1 LRDLW
6 RGNNSVVFNGNFGSP
21 WLETNFLFFIG
32 GRNQPRGDFQPRL
45 VAGSTPEQLPDIA
58 SAPAFASVGINLTRP
73 WILL

>member
-1 LRDLW
+1 
-6 RGNNSVVFNGNFGSP
+6 
-21 WLETNFLFFIG
+21 LETNFLFFIG